1 MAAPDGLAADWS
13 DGDRRPY
20 WPGFGP
26 DPLAEPDQFDGVTD
40 VPTAPGPA
48 VRNLAPP
55 QHQSRDPRMAPRRMP
70 QAPAGPGPRPVPPR
84 YAPPRPVPP
93 GHAPPDTLPPRRPGQ
108 PRPVHGRPA
117 PPRDLPP
124 RHLPPRDLAPR
135 DLPGR
140 ASQRRA
146 RSRRRL
152 LTGAVP
158 LLAIGVLIYLAIR
171 LGATWSPIRYLI
183 YATWTLPLV
192 ELAFLAVGQV
202 HFRLRFK
209 DAPPGAFSTLIIQ
222 ITTTGKEQDRV
233 NEIIAQIRGHGLE
246 MDHEIWVCTEPGQG
260 DEYPDADRVLV
271 VPASF
276 RARSERKARALEYSR
291 RVRAH
296 LGLDR
301 ADVKIIFNDD
311 DVSLTR
317 EYIVRAFAADYD
329 ICEGVVTPRTEY
341 SARPLSHFISSH
353 ADDVRTHACLVYCS
367 VFQGIIGRPLHVHGE
382 GLTVT
387 GEVEREVTWNWPAFA
402 SEDLVFGQRAARAG
416 FIWGWFHEYV
426 EVTSPWSVRDFI
438 TQRRR
443 WIWGDIH
450 GILHRDVL
458 SPGGAALTAAKY
470 LFGIITLVFSISG
483 FYLRVTGKI
492 PGTSAIFDISK
503 IAIAAWVI
511 VFFACGWIGS
521 GSRVAGR
528 NNDSRLLAAVVAVA
542 TAPISIAMTF
552 IGIVVPLMQG
562 NPGTFKVIRKTRG

>member
-1 MAAPDGLAADWS
+1 MAAPEGLAADWA
-13 DGDRRPY
+13 DGDRGPY
-20 WPGFGP
+20 RRGFDP
-26 DPLAEPDQFDGVTD
+26 DPLTEPDQYDGVAD
-40 VPTAPGPA
+40 VPTASGPA
-48 VRNLAPP
+48 VRNQAPP
-55 QHQSRDPRMAPRRMP
+55 HHQGRDPRMAPRRMP
-70 QAPAGPGPRPVPPR
+70 QASVGPGLRTVPPG
-84 YAPPRPVPP
+84 YPPPRPVPP
-93 GHAPPDTLPPRRPGQ
+93 GYAPPDTLPSRYAPPRTLS
-108 PRPVHGRPA
+108 PRLVQSRPA
-117 PPRDLPP
+117 PPRFMPSDVLPP
-124 RHLPPRDLAPR
+124 EVLPGRDLPPRDLPVR
-135 DLPGR
+135 GSHRR
-140 ASQRRA
+140 AS
-146 RSRRRL
+146 SRRRI
-152 LTGAVP
+152 LTGALP
-158 LLAIGVLIYLAIR
+158 LLAIGALIYLAIR
-171 LGATWSPIRYLI
+171 LGANWSPMRYLI
-183 YATWTLPLV
+183 YATWMLPLV

-209 DAPPGAFSTLIIQ
+209 EAPPGAFSTLIIQ

-246 MDHEIWVCTEPGQG
+246 MDHEIWVCTEPGQN

-296 LGLDR
+296 LGLAR

-341 SARPLSHFISSH
+341 SARPLSHFVSSH

-367 VFQGIIGRPLHVHGE
+367 VFQGIIRRPLHVHGE

-416 FIWGWFHEYV
+416 FAWGWFHEYV

-450 GILHRDVL
+450 VILHRDVL

-483 FYLRVTGKI
+483 WRCHSLQATLAVDLG
-492 PGTSAIFDISK
+492 G
-503 IAIAAWVI
+503 
-511 VFFACGWIGS
+511 CGWGN
-521 GSRVAGR
+521 GGR
-528 NNDSRLLAAVVAVA
+528 
-542 TAPISIAMTF
+542 
-552 IGIVVPLMQG
+552 
-562 NPGTFKVIRKTRG
+562 